1 MKKKIVIITSKSLR
15 HKYFRV
21 FLSNQEG
28 INVLKTVC
36 EDGNKKLK
44 NLKKNY
50 GLKAN
55 LLAKHI
61 LDRDKSEKDF
71 FKSYLKNTKDKSNNI
86 NRKNG
91 FSSSTSFLKLVKS
104 LKPDLIIV
112 YGSSIIRGEI
122 LNLYKNKILNLHLG
136 LSPYY
141 RGSGTNLFPF
151 VNNEI
156 QYVGAT
162 FMLLDRTI
170 DNGKIIHQEQAKVYK
185 NDNIH
190 KIGNRLI
197 LQMFEVYKE
206 LLLNYNKIKI
216 KNKKKNNIEVN
227 KVYKRKDFNLAAIKK
242 LRRNLKNNII
252 EKYLKSKNNKKLPLI
267 KQKWIN

>member
-21 FLSNQEG
+21 FLSNQKG
-28 INVLKTVC
+28 ISVLKTVC

-44 NLKKNY
+44 NLKKKY
-50 GLKAN
+50 ILKSN

-61 LDRDKSEKDF
+61 FDRDKSERDL
-71 FKSYLKNTKDKSNNI
+71 FKPYLKNTKDKSNYI

-91 FSSSTSFLKLVKS
+91 FSSSTSFLKLVKK

-112 YGSSIIRGEI
+112 FGSSIIRGEI

-136 LSPYY
+136 ISPYY

-162 FMLLDRTI
+162 FMLLDGTI
-170 DNGKIIHQEQAKVYK
+170 DNGKIIHQEQAKVFK

-197 LQMFEVYKE
+197 LEMFTVYKE
-206 LLLNYNKIKI
+206 LILNYNKIKI
-216 KNKKKNNIEVN
+216 KNTKKNKIEVS

-252 EKYLKSKNNKKLPLI
+252 EKYLKSKNIKKLSLI